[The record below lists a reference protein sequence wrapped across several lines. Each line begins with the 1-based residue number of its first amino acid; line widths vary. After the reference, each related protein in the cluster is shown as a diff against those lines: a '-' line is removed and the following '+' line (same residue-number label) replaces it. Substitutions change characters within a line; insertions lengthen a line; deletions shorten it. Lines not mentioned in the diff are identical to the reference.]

1 MSIIGEITS
10 WANEQPD
17 WIADAINRLFTQGT
31 LGDGDI
37 ADLAALLKT
46 KHGFKDPEGRVA
58 HPLDPSSLPVEA
70 KDVSTVS
77 LTAIRSPVNLNA
89 IGSPD
94 GISFEPLGLTIVYG
108 YNGAGKSGYARALKK
123 ACRARNT
130 EGIHPNVF
138 AAAGQT
144 GPAQAQFEW
153 QINGKAEFGDWVDD
167 GRSAP
172 AALSRVAV
180 FDSHCARVFVDDQ
193 AAVSYIPY
201 GLDVLRDLALGLQR
215 VQKVLETEAQNEK
228 FDMRRLVPLQGDTV
242 VGKLIASLKHST
254 AVKTI
259 EDQAGINVE
268 EEQERQLLVKLLREE
283 DPAKQAVAL
292 RRFALRLQTLE
303 NELAALE
310 GPLSDEHVAK
320 LALAFE
326 QLLAAETASKLASA
340 ALNEGGAALAGTG
353 TDPWEVL
360 VRSAMTF
367 AADSVYPEHEFPGPH
382 DDAKCVLCQQS
393 LSAEASERLKGFVKF
408 LETDAQKQ
416 YSDKR
421 QVAAALYKSITAT
434 NLDGFPSDGALLDE
448 LTEQVPALAF
458 AIRTWV
464 ADLVVRKQALIDMAP
479 KRALGP
485 LGELAP
491 SPVAALKV
499 LRETKIEQVVKLE
512 KALTPDERKLKSI
525 RLADLEARLKLQE
538 LLDEVLDCI
547 AAMKRD
553 HAYGEAIRACG
564 TAAVT
569 KKMNELYEK
578 TVTAGLQAALAEEFK
593 ALGLAGAMVGLEM
606 SGQRGARMQK
616 LKLSAAAVFAKLKP
630 SMVLSEGEQ
639 RTIALAS
646 FLAEI
651 GIEGESSG
659 IVFDDPVSSLDHI
672 RRDRI
677 AVRLAKEAKARQ
689 VIVFTH
695 DLAFAWSLRDFA
707 KKHGAKY
714 SERHVFAAGESKGLS
729 SNSLPFEA
737 KKLDARVN
745 DLRTLG
751 AKARRAL
758 EKDHDHDA
766 YNGLVRQ
773 GYRRMRDTWE
783 LVVEDLLFNEAVKRF
798 RRSVETQRLNSV
810 LVADEDVQAVSQG
823 MSRCSYFTHEGG
835 AEAPPPLPEPDDF
848 IADIEVLGETVD
860 RLAARLKEV
869 GDRRKKRGA
878 ECMPTKARTPLSQ
891 SFIVASTDK
900 RASSLPGPLP
910 DRAERG

>member
-1 MSIIGEITS
+1 MS
-10 WANEQPD
+10 
-17 WIADAINRLFTQGT
+17 DAIGRLFAHGT
-31 LGDGDI
+31 LGDEDI

-46 KHGFKDPEGRVA
+46 KHGFKDPHGRVA
-58 HPLDPSSLPVEA
+58 QPLKPDSLPAVA
-70 KDVSTVS
+70 KDELTVS
-77 LTAIRSPVNLNA
+77 LTAIRSPTNLNA

-138 AAAGQT
+138 SSGGKA
-144 GPAQAQFEW
+144 GPAQAEFEW
-153 QINGKAEFGDWVDD
+153 EINGKMEFGDWVDD
-167 GRSAP
+167 GRPAP
-172 AALSRVAV
+172 AALSRIAV

-193 AAVSYIPY
+193 AAVSFIPY

-215 VQKVLETEAQNEK
+215 VQRLLEDEAQREK
-228 FDMRRLVPLQGDTV
+228 FDMRRLATLQGDTV

-254 AVKTI
+254 AVKTV
-259 EDQAGINVE
+259 EDQAGINAE
-268 EEQERQLLVKLLREE
+268 EELERQLLVKLLLDE

-292 RRFALRLQTLE
+292 RRFAVRLQTLE
-303 NELAALE
+303 NEVAALQ
-310 GPLSDEHVAK
+310 GTLSDGHLAK
-320 LALAFE
+320 LGLAFE
-326 QLLAAETASKLASA
+326 QLIAAETASKLASA
-340 ALNEGGAALAGTG
+340 SLAEGGAALAGTG

-360 VRSAMTF
+360 VRSAIKF
-367 AADSVYPEHEFPGPH
+367 AADSAYPGHEFPGPH
-382 DDAKCVLCQQS
+382 YDAKCVLCQQS
-393 LSAEASERLKGFVKF
+393 LSAEASERLKGFVQF
-408 LETDAQKQ
+408 LEADSQKQ
-416 YSDKR
+416 YSDHR
-421 QVAAALYKSITAT
+421 QVAAALYKSIAAT
-434 NLDGFPSDGALLDE
+434 NFDAFPSDAALLDE
-448 LTEQVPALAF
+448 LTEDVPELAS

-464 ADLVVRKQALIDMAP
+464 ADLAIRKQSVIEMAP
-479 KRALGP
+479 KRVLSP
-485 LGELAP
+485 LVALAP
-491 SPVAALKV
+491 SPLAAVKI
-499 LRETKIEQVVKLE
+499 LRENKIEQAVKLE
-512 KALTPDERKLKSI
+512 KAITPEERKSKSA
-525 RLADLEARLKLQE
+525 RLADLEARQKLQE
-538 LLDEVLDCI
+538 LLDDVLDCI

-553 HAYGEAIRACG
+553 HAYSETIRACG
-564 TAAVT
+564 TAGVT

-578 TVTAGLQAALAEEFK
+578 TVTAELQAGLAEEFK
-593 ALGLAGAMVGLEM
+593 ALGLPVALVGLEM

-616 LKLSAAAVFAKLKP
+616 LKLAAPAAFAKLKP
-630 SMVLSEGEQ
+630 SVVLSEGEQ

-659 IVFDDPVSSLDHI
+659 IVFDDPVSSLDHV

-677 AVRLAKEAKARQ
+677 AIRLAKEAKARQ

-707 KKHGAKY
+707 KKYGAKY
-714 SERHVFAAGESKGLS
+714 SERHVFAAGESKGHS

-745 DLRTLG
+745 DLRALG

-758 EKDHDHDA
+758 EKDHDHEA
-766 YNGLVRQ
+766 YNSLVRQ

-823 MSRCSYFTHEGG
+823 MSRCSSFTHEGG

-848 IADIEVLGETVD
+848 VADIETLGKTVD

-869 GDRRKKRGA
+869 GDRRRKEGLNA
-878 ECMPTKARTPLSQ
+878 
-891 SFIVASTDK
+891 
-900 RASSLPGPLP
+900 
-910 DRAERG
+910 